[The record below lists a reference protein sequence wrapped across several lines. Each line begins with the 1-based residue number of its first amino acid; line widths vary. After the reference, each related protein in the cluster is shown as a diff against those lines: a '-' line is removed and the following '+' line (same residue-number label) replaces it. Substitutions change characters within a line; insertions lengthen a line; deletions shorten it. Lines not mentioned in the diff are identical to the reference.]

1 MKTVWVICE
10 GPTEEQFI
18 KTVIAPDIPNIA
30 IKPLLLFK
38 GGDVRFERVENQAKL
53 LLTNGHDLV
62 TTFIDLYGLGTG
74 FPEQAAAH
82 AVADV
87 YDRLA
92 RLENACDVKITT
104 QARCQVGRFFCYI
117 QPYEFEALLFASP
130 GKIVELEQS
139 WHTTGTKLHRILA
152 DFDGNPELINEHVT
166 TAPSKRLMA
175 ALPGYQKTT
184 HGPRAAKKIG
194 LNKIETTCKHF
205 RGWLNK
211 LRTISSP

>member
-1 MKTVWVICE
+1 MSSVEKISIL
-10 GPTEEQFI
+10 GYKSIRALKDFPLRNLNLLIGANGAGKSNFI
-18 KTVIAPDIPNIA
+18 GFFR
-30 IKPLLLFK
+30 LLHEMQQQSLAEYVALK
-38 GGDVRFERVENQAKL
+38 GGPDAL
-53 LLTNGHDLV
+53 LHFGRK
-62 TTFIDLYGLGTG
+62 TT
-74 FPEQAAAH
+74 AH
-82 AVADV
+82 MEG
-87 YDRLA
+87 RLWL
-92 RLENACDVKITT
+92 RH
-104 QARCQVGRFFCYI
+104 QARSY
-117 QPYEFEALLFASP
+117 
-130 GKIVELEQS
+130 ELERP
-139 WHTTGTKLHRILA
+139 WHTTGTKLHKILA